1 MVKNPQRIPEIHRPV
16 RERNGV
22 GVRAGKRDVV
32 EFGEI
37 AAGNLD
43 CRAWIDAVKM
53 PNPRR
58 DVSRPPP
65 AAATEVEASGAR
77 GQAVPGEDCE
87 VTFEQFGG
95 FGRR

>member
-16 RERNGV
+16 RERDGI
-22 GVRAGKRDVV
+22 GVRASERDVV

-37 AAGNLD
+37 AAGDLD
-43 CRAWIDAVKM
+43 RRAWIDAVKM
-53 PNPRR
+53 PDPRR
-58 DVSRPPP
+58 DVPRPPP
-65 AAATEVEASGAR
+65 AAAAEVEALR
-77 GQAVPGEDCE
+77 TRRQAVPWEDRE